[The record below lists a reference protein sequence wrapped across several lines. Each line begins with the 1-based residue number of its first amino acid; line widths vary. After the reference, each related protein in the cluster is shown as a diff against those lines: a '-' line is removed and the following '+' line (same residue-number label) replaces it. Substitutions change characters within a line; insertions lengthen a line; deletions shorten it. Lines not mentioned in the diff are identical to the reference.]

1 MDLEVFIGEI
11 ADRIVSYLKA
21 ADEPGKVSNSTPFNT
36 LSRTTDLK
44 IPLEGHGINAVLDD
58 IDTYLRECVKTN
70 RPEFMNPLWGGVST
84 VGLAGEIISS
94 LTNTSMYTYELA
106 PLASLIEHTLLN
118 RMSEMVGFENGAGTL
133 TTGGS
138 NGNMLGMLC
147 ARQAMNPASTQ
158 SGFDGRTMVAYVSSE
173 AHYSV
178 LMAANV
184 IGIGHQNIVKVACD
198 KQGSMRPSALQEEIE
213 RTRREG
219 GTPFCVVSTA
229 GTTVRG
235 SFDPLKDIGD
245 IAHANGLWHH
255 VDAAWGG
262 SAMFSSKLRHLMD
275 GVEFADSVCWDAHK
289 MMGLPLICSAF
300 LVKDSELLA
309 RVCAHGEV
317 AHYLFHEDTREI
329 DLGRYSLQCG
339 RRNDALKLWLA
350 WRECGDAG
358 WASLVERFIELADY
372 LEMKIQDHESLHMM
386 SSRIWTNVCFRYAPQ
401 EFQGDLNKLNTEI
414 RRRLMQ
420 NGNFMVS
427 RSNIGDDVVIRSV
440 ITNPKTSEQTLD
452 SFLQEILR
460 IGDEVIRGVPSEHP
474 YPSK

>member
-1 MDLEVFIGEI
+1 MELEVFIGEV

-21 ADEPGKVSNSTPFNT
+21 ADEPGKVAEPTPYKT
-36 LSRTTDLK
+36 LSKTTDLK
-44 IPLEGHGINAVLDD
+44 IPLEGHGMNAVLDD
-58 IDTYLRECVKTN
+58 IDTYLRACVKTN

-106 PLASLIEHTLLN
+106 PLATLIEHTLLN
-118 RMSEMVGFENGAGTL
+118 RMSEMVGFESGAGTL

-147 ARQAMNPASTQ
+147 ARQAMTPSSTQ
-158 SGFDGRTMVAYVSSE
+158 NGFDGRNMVVYVSSE

-178 LMAANV
+178 LMSANV
-184 IGIGHQNIVKVACD
+184 IGIGHQNIVQVACEQD
-198 KQGSMRPSALQEEIE
+198 GSMKPSALQEEIE

-219 GTPFCVVSTA
+219 GVPFCVVSTA

-262 SAMFSSKLRHLMD
+262 SAMFSSKFRHLMD

-309 RVCAHGEV
+309 RLCSHGEV
-317 AHYLFHEDTREI
+317 AHYLLHEENREI
-329 DLGRYSLQCG
+329 DLGRHSLQCG

-358 WASLVERFIELADY
+358 WASLVERFMELADY
-372 LEMKIQDHESLHMM
+372 LEMKIHGHASLHMM
-386 SSRIWTNVCFRYAPQ
+386 SSRIWTNVCFRFAPQ
-401 EFQGDLNKLNTEI
+401 GFQGDLNELNTEI
-414 RRRLMQ
+414 RSRLMQ

-452 SFLQEILR
+452 DFLHELLR
-460 IGDEVIRGVPSEHP
+460 IGDEVVRGMPSEHP
-474 YPSK
+474 YP

>member
-1 MDLEVFIGEI
+1 MSRMELESFISEI
-11 ADRIVSYLKA
+11 SERIVAYLRA
-21 ADEPGKVSNSTPFNT
+21 GDEPGKVADPVPHSS
-36 LSRTTDLK
+36 LSKTVDLK
-44 IPLEGHGINAVLDD
+44 VPLEGNGMDAVLDD
-58 IDTYLRECVKTN
+58 IDTYLRSCVKTN
-70 RPEFMNPLWGGVST
+70 RPEFMNPLWGGINT
-84 VGLAGEIISS
+84 VGLAGEIIAT

-106 PLASLIEHTLLN
+106 PLATLIEHTLLK
-118 RMSEMVGFENGAGTL
+118 RMGEIVGFENGGGTL

-147 ARQAMNPASTQ
+147 ARQAMMPSSTQ

-184 IGIGHQNIVKVACD
+184 IGIGHQNIIKVACD
-198 KQGSMRPSALQEEIE
+198 EGGSMRPSALQEEIE
-213 RTRREG
+213 RTRKEG
-219 GTPFCVVSTA
+219 RTPFCVVSTA

-235 SFDPLKDIGD
+235 AFDPIKDIGD

-262 SAMFSSKLRHLMD
+262 SAMFSSKHRRLMD

-300 LVKDSELLA
+300 LVKDTELLA
-309 RVCAHGEV
+309 RVCAHGNV
-317 AHYLFHEDTREI
+317 AHYLFHDDTREI
-329 DLGRYSLQCG
+329 DSGRYSLQCG

-358 WASLVERFIELADY
+358 WASLVDRFMMLADY
-372 LEMKIQDHESLHMM
+372 LESSVNEHKDLQMM
-386 SSRIWTNVCFRYAPQ
+386 SSRMWTNVCFRFAPQ
-401 EFQGDLNKLNTEI
+401 GYQGDLNELNSEI
-414 RRRLMQ
+414 RSRMMK

-427 RSNIGDDVVIRSV
+427 RSNIGDDVVFRAV
-440 ITNPKTSEQTLD
+440 ICNPNTTEQTLD
-452 SFLQEILR
+452 DLLQEISH
-460 IGDEVIRGVPSEHP
+460 ICDEITRGLPI
-474 YPSK
+474 